1 MWEDSFM
8 IHERNEFRSTGDRND
23 EEHCEACMTDIKA
36 QVLSDRILDLGLL
49 DARQLDSVWAQIGS
63 RDVSADEFAHQLLSK
78 QLLTNFQ
85 LDKVIKGDREGYF
98 YGKYRVLY
106 ISGAGTFARV
116 YRSVHMSDDRVVAL
130 KVLRRRYRN
139 EPEQVE
145 LFLREARMGLRLKHP
160 NIVQVHEVSNDI
172 RAPYMVMEF
181 VEGQTLREFLRMR
194 KMLDVS
200 TSLSL
205 ITDVVNGLDHARKR
219 GITHRDMKLSNVLIT
234 SLGQAKLVDFGL
246 ATISEENDKLLTAA
260 PNARS
265 IDYVA
270 LERGTNVRK
279 NDHRSDIYFA
289 GCIFYHML
297 TGVAPL
303 LETRDRLH
311 RMNISRFQEIKPIGH
326 VNPEVPI
333 GIQTIVGKAMTLKPT
348 DRYQEPEEMLL
359 DLKRARIVLDKGEEP
374 SEEPKSRQ
382 APSSTE
388 QPAADSLEGF
398 GKTVMFVESNLELQN
413 VFREQLKKRGY
424 RVLIVS
430 DPVRAI
436 QRIEDDIRLAH
447 CAVFST
453 QELGMDAVTAF
464 NKLGEMENT
473 RDIPAILLIDRR
485 WSSLVESAQVGDHR
499 ILLSMPLQIKVLGER
514 LSELLGASAAG

>member
-1 MWEDSFM
+1 MR
-8 IHERNEFRSTGDRND
+8 ERYSRDD
-23 EEHCEACMTDIKA
+23 EQKDDDKQMADIKA
-36 QVLSDRILDLGLL
+36 QDLSDRILDLGLL
-49 DARQLDSVWAQIGS
+49 DAREMDAIWAQVGS
-63 RDVSADEFAHQLLSK
+63 RDVSADDLSHQLLSK

-85 LDKVIKGDREGYF
+85 LDKIIKGDREGYF

-116 YRSVHMSDDRVVAL
+116 YRSVHTGDKRVVAL

-160 NIVQVHEVSNDI
+160 NIVRIYEVSDDI
-172 RAPYMVMEF
+172 RAPFMVMEF
-181 VEGQTLREFLRMR
+181 VEGQTLREFLKLRQ
-194 KMLDVS
+194 KLDVS
-200 TSLSL
+200 TALSL
-205 ITDVVNGLDHARKR
+205 ITDIVNGLDHARKR

-234 SLGQAKLVDFGL
+234 ATGQAKLVDFGL

-303 LETRDRLH
+303 SDTRDRLH
-311 RMNISRFQEIKPIGH
+311 RMNISRFQAIKPIGQL
-326 VNPEVPI
+326 NDEVPL
-333 GIQTIVGKAMTLKPT
+333 GIQAIVGKAMTLKPS
-348 DRYQEPEEMLL
+348 DRYQEPAEMLL
-359 DLKRARIVLDKGEEP
+359 ELKRARIVLDKGED
-374 SEEPKSRQ
+374 PKDSKDSPEDQDR
-382 APSSTE
+382 STKSKPE
-388 QPAADSLEGF
+388 VDTLEGF
-398 GKTVMFVESNLELQN
+398 GKTVLFVEPNLDMQN

-424 RVLIVS
+424 RVLIVG
-430 DPVRAI
+430 DPVRAV
-436 QRIEDDIRLAH
+436 QRIEDDIHLAD

-453 QELGMDAVTAF
+453 QDLGVAAVDAF
-464 NKLGEMENT
+464 NQLGQT
-473 RDIPAILLIDRR
+473 DSTQDIPAILLIDRR
-485 WSSLVESAQVGDHR
+485 WSKLVESAQLDSHR
-499 ILLSMPLQIKVLGER
+499 VLMAMPLHVKR
-514 LSELLGASAAG
+514 LCQKLKELIAARTH

>member
-1 MWEDSFM
+1 MVHGIKSKQD
-8 IHERNEFRSTGDRND
+8 D
-23 EEHCEACMTDIKA
+23 ETQMADIKA
-36 QVLSDRILDLGLL
+36 QDLSDRILDLGLL
-49 DARQLDSVWAQIGS
+49 DARQMDSVWAEIGS
-63 RDVSADEFAHQLLSK
+63 RDASGEELAHRLLSK

-85 LDKVIKGDREGYF
+85 LDKVVKGDREGYF

-116 YRSVHMSDDRVVAL
+116 YRSVHTRDERVVAL

-160 NIVQVHEVSNDI
+160 NIVQIYEVSDDI

-181 VEGQTLREFLRMR
+181 VEGQTLREFLRVR
-194 KMLDVS
+194 KKLDVS

-289 GCIFYHML
+289 GGIFYHMM

-311 RMNISRFQEIKPIGH
+311 RMNISRFQEIKPIGQ
-326 VNPEVPI
+326 VNPDIPI
-333 GIQTIVGKAMTLKPT
+333 GIQTIVGKAMALKPA
-348 DRYQEPEEMLL
+348 DRYQEPQEMLL
-359 DLKRARIVLDKGEEP
+359 DLKRARIVLDKGEDAGEDSGDGP
-374 SEEPKSRQ
+374 ERKQTE
-382 APSSTE
+382 ASSDE
-388 QPAADSLEGF
+388 VPADSLEGF
-398 GKTVMFVESNLELQN
+398 GKTVLFVESNMELQN

-424 RVLIVS
+424 RVLIVG

-436 QRIEDDIRLAH
+436 QRIEDDIRLAQ
-447 CAVFST
+447 CVVFST
-453 QELGMDAVTAF
+453 QDLGAAAVTAF
-464 NKLGEMENT
+464 NRLGEMENT
-473 RDIPAILLIDRR
+473 QDIPAILLIDRR
-485 WSSLVESAQVGDHR
+485 WASQVKSAQVAEHR
-499 ILLSMPLQIKVLGER
+499 ILMSMPLQIKLLCEKLNELIGER
-514 LSELLGASAAG
+514 NP

>member
-1 MWEDSFM
+1 MAD
-8 IHERNEFRSTGDRND
+8 IRA
-23 EEHCEACMTDIKA
+23 EE
-36 QVLSDRILDLGLL
+36 LSDRIFDLRLL
-49 DARQLDSVWAQIGS
+49 DARQLESIWAEIGS
-63 RDVSADEFAHQLLSK
+63 RDVSADDFAHLLLSK

-85 LDKVIKGDREGYF
+85 LHKVMKGDREGYF

-116 YRSVHMSDDRVVAL
+116 FRSVHIGEDRVAAL
-130 KVLRRRYRN
+130 KVLRKRFRN

-145 LFLREARMGLRLKHP
+145 LFLREARMGVRLKHP
-160 NIVQVHEVSNDI
+160 NIVQVYEVSDDI

-181 VEGQTLREFLRMR
+181 VEGQTLREFLKVRQ
-194 KMLDVS
+194 KLDVS
-200 TSLSL
+200 TSLTL
-205 ITDVVNGLDHARKR
+205 ITDIIAGLDHARKR

-297 TGVAPL
+297 TGVAPMT
-303 LETRDRLH
+303 ETRDRLH
-311 RMNISRFQEIKPIGH
+311 RMNISRFQEIKPIGQ
-326 VNPEVPI
+326 VNPDVPM
-333 GIQTIVGKAMTLKPT
+333 GIQAIIGKSMSLNPKE
-348 DRYQEPEEMLL
+348 RYQEPEEMLI
-359 DLKRARIVLDKGEEP
+359 DLKRARYVLDNKVEE
-374 SEEPKSRQ
+374 SGDRAENGQAESPKS
-382 APSSTE
+382 E
-388 QPAADSLEGF
+388 LVVDDLEGL
-398 GKTVMFVESNLELQN
+398 GKTVMFVESNMEMQD

-424 RVLIVS
+424 RVLIVG
-430 DPVRAI
+430 DPARAI
-436 QRIEDDIRLAH
+436 QRIEDEIRLAD

-453 QELGMDAVTAF
+453 QDLGADAVAAF
-464 NKLGEMENT
+464 NSLGEMEHT
-473 RDIPAILLIDRR
+473 RDIPAILLVDRR
-485 WSSLVESAQVGDHR
+485 WTTLVESAQVNEHR
-499 ILLSMPLQIKVLGER
+499 VLMTLPLQVK
-514 LSELLGASAAG
+514 LLREKLRQLISNRG